1 MNFAFAESVTFS
13 TSANGQKIPDSHLNV
28 GQLILGM
35 NMALTPRVTVYFS
48 GQVGIT
54 RDAPDM
60 AFALSVP
67 IVYPNA
73 FAGIKNWFKK
83 SDPTPPATGSQPV
96 APKP

>member
-1 MNFAFAESVTFS
+1 
-13 TSANGQKIPDSHLNV
+13 
-28 GQLILGM
+28 M
-35 NMALTPRVTVYFS
+35 NMAITPRVTVYFS

-60 AFALSVP
+60 AFAVSVP

-73 FAGIKNWFKK
+73 LGSAWNWFKK
-83 SDPTPPATGSQPV
+83 PTPVPPAAGSQPV